1 MADLNEVSLIGRLT
15 RDPQA
20 RALPSGQIVTS
31 FGLATGKKFK
41 GQNGEIK
48 EETTFVEIESWGKT
62 AEIIVEHF
70 SQGKEILIEG
80 RLKMDQWTDKA
91 TGGKRS
97 KLKIVVERFH
107 FVGSKQDGQERSP
120 NGPAPST
127 SPNPQSGPGMD
138 EEADDLP
145 F

>member
-1 MADLNEVSLIGRLT
+1 MDLNKVIIAGRFT
-15 RDPQA
+15 RNPGIQKT
-20 RALPSGQIVTS
+20 PSGAVFTDI
-31 FGLATGKKFK
+31 GLAMNRRYTVDG
-41 GQNGEIK
+41 NLR
-48 EETTFVEIESWGKT
+48 EEVTFVDAEAWGKT